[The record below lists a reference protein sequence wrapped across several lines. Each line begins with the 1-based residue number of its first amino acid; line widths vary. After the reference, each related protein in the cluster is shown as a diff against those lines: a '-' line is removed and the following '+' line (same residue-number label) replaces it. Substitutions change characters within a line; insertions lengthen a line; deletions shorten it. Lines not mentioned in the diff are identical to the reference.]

1 MTAPDPAALA
11 ALHARAI
18 VSPPPWSAAAFAA
31 LLADPAAFVLT
42 RPGALLAGRV
52 VADEAELLTL
62 ATDPDHRRRGLAS
75 ALMAGF
81 DAAATARGAVTAFL
95 EVAEDNA
102 AARALYAQAG
112 WQQAGRRPGY
122 YTRPGSPP
130 VAALI
135 LKRHLAAPPHRSAP
149 IGPGA

>member
-1 MTAPDPAALA
+1 MTAPVPAELA

-18 VSPPPWSAAAFAA
+18 ASPPPWSAAAFAA

-52 VADEAELLTL
+52 ILDEAELLTL
-62 ATDPDHRRRGLAS
+62 ATDPARRRQGLAS

-81 DAAATARGAVTAFL
+81 EAAATARGATAAFL

-102 AARALYAQAG
+102 AARALYAGAG
-112 WQQAGRRPGY
+112 WRQAGRRPGY
-122 YTRPGSPP
+122 YARPGAPP

-135 LKRHLAAPPHRSAP
+135 LKRDLAAPPRSGTP
-149 IGPGA
+149 IAPGA